1 MEHTTHTDFTDITL
15 FMFRLKKATATQ
27 RGLQVMRNS
36 YFEFLKYFKYGK
48 DKFLL

>member
-27 RGLQVMRNS
+27 RVMRNS